1 MKTSKDEILQM
12 MQEEFNNM
20 QEETPVSD
28 ITRSEI
34 KKMMEEEASRI
45 REIHGGEHADDDML
59 WEQLEDLVA
68 EIMNHSGDHG
78 AVDKAEAAYKIIEK
92 LRGTDS
98 SGGWGSEGVSE
109 ARKRP
114 LKRDREAFAHNQ
126 DMVSGLQKTI
136 TNYLKET
143 GAKLNGRHKE
153 VIEGMA
159 TRLMHVA
166 NSPMI
171 KLSEGDATSRM
182 ITKLEDLG
190 RVVQDALQYSEN
202 PESTERLERA
212 DQMVTELFD
221 EMHNLL

>member
-114 LKRDREAFAHNQ
+114 LKRDREAFARNQ

-143 GAKLNGRHKE
+143 GAKLSGRHKE
-153 VIEGMA
+153 VIETMS

-171 KLSEGDATSRM
+171 
-182 ITKLEDLG
+182 
-190 RVVQDALQYSEN
+190 
-202 PESTERLERA
+202 RLEEGNEVSSLITRLEQIGKEVQSA
-212 DQMVTELFD
+212 NVKSSDPDTIARLDRIDSMISSLFED
-221 EMHNLL
+221 MHNLL

>member
-1 MKTSKDEILQM
+1 MKTSKEEILQM

-20 QEETPVSD
+20 QEEAPISEV
-28 ITRSEI
+28 TRSEI
-34 KKMMEEEASRI
+34 EKMMEEEYSKMQD
-45 REIHGGEHADDDML
+45 ADPS
-59 WEQLEDLVA
+59 V
-68 EIMNHSGDHG
+68 
-78 AVDKAEAAYKIIEK
+78 V
-92 LRGTDS
+92 
-98 SGGWGSEGVSE
+98 E

-114 LKRDREAFAHNQ
+114 LKRDREAFARNQ

-143 GAKLNGRHKE
+143 GAKLSGRHKE
-153 VIEGMA
+153 VIETMS

-182 ITKLEDLG
+182 ITRLEDLG
-190 RVVQDALQYSEN
+190 RIIQDALQYSEN